1 MIFLSTQHAHKGGSI
16 VSTTTHSGAV
26 PVNHNYVDSFRSLVG
41 RPGAGIFLFLILF
54 LPVLSL
60 FAPQMLQEGNLAGI
74 LNQMVF
80 ILIPTLG
87 MTIVIIAG
95 GIDLSV
101 GSVIGLSG
109 GVAAFLLSIGLP
121 MPVAF
126 LLAVLSGAMIGA
138 INGLIITRL
147 KVPDFVATLAMLG
160 VARGI
165 LYVWTNGIPFR
176 DYMDEAYYIIG
187 GLRMVA
193 GKLTVP
199 VFVALAL
206 LLVLT
211 FLLRRTYLG
220 AHFRATGSNADAAS
234 LSGIRPDRIKLL
246 AYIASGTLA
255 AVTGVMLAGRLTTV
269 HPAMGSGYE
278 LETIAAAVMGGA
290 ALSGGRGS
298 FWGALV
304 GALTLTII
312 QNAINILNIES
323 TWENII
329 IGSII
334 LFAVLIDRAAMALSR
349 GKSRTSA
356 SH

>member
-1 MIFLSTQHAHKGGSI
+1 MLFKSASTGPVGAP
-16 VSTTTHSGAV
+16 VSNGAASLATKRTTGPAEL
-26 PVNHNYVDSFRSLVG
+26 FRRLIG
-41 RPGAGIFLFLILF
+41 RPGAGIFLFLVCS
-54 LPVLSL
+54 LPILSL

-87 MTIVIIAG
+87 MTIVIISG

-109 GVAAFLLSIGLP
+109 GVAAFLLAAGTP

-126 LLAVLSGAMIGA
+126 ALAILAGALVGA
-138 INGLIITRL
+138 INGLVITRL
-147 KVPDFVATLAMLG
+147 KVPDFVATLAMMG
-160 VARGI
+160 VGRGI

-176 DYMDEAYYIIG
+176 NYMGDVYYLIG

-193 GKLTVP
+193 GKITLP

-220 AHFRATGSNADAAS
+220 AHFRATGSNPEAAK

-255 AVTGVMLAGRLTTV
+255 AITGVMLAGRLTTV
-269 HPAMGSGYE
+269 HPAMGTGYE

-298 FWGALV
+298 FWGALI
-304 GALTLTII
+304 GALTLTVI

-323 TWENII
+323 TWENVI

-334 LFAVLIDRAAMALSR
+334 LFAVLIDRAALALGRGGSR
-349 GKSRTSA
+349 RSA